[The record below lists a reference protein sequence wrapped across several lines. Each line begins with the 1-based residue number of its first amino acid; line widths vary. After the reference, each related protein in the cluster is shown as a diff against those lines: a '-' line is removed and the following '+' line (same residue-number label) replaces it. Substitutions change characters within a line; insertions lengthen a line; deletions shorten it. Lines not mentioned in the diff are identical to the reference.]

1 MEEAPHSAAYLGA
14 TRDFWWN
21 LDHIELCGRRLGF
34 EAARSVLDVGS
45 GRGHW
50 GRLLSHALPPEAT
63 VRGVDLEPRW
73 VEEAARLADESG
85 LGARFGYSRAAAEEL
100 PFEDASFDLVTC
112 QTLLMHVPDPRRVIR
127 EMTRVTKPGGLV
139 LAAEPNNR
147 SLTLMTSSA
156 NAGMSIDERIDLVRF
171 YLVCERG
178 QRALGKGD
186 SSVGDLVPGY
196 FAAEG
201 LERIETFLSD
211 KASVMLP
218 PYDSDEQRAISEQY
232 ALDAERGA
240 WGWSR
245 DQAHAYFIAGG
256 GAEAE
261 FDAIWQRRMAETR
274 READAIAAGTFH
286 MAGGDILYLV
296 AGRRPG

>member
-1 MEEAPHSAAYLGA
+1 VEEAPHSAAYLGA

-21 LDHIELCGRRLGF
+21 RDHIELFGRRLGF
-34 EAARSVLDVGS
+34 DALHSVLDVGA

-50 GRLLSHALPPEAT
+50 GRLLSHALPPDAT
-63 VRGVDLEPRW
+63 VHGIDLEPRW
-73 VEEAARLADESG
+73 VEEATRLAAERG
-85 LGARFGYSRAAAEEL
+85 LGDRFSYSRAAAEEL
-100 PFEDASFDLVTC
+100 PFADASFDLVTC
-112 QTLLMHVPDPRRVIR
+112 QTLLMHVPDPHLVIG

-147 SLTLMTSSA
+147 SLTLMGSSVTA
-156 NAGMSIDERIDLVRF
+156 HMGVDERVDLVRF

-196 FAAEG
+196 FADAG
-201 LERIETFLSD
+201 LERIEAFLSD
-211 KASVMLP
+211 KTSMMLP
-218 PYDSDEQRAISEQY
+218 PYDGDEQRALSEQY

-245 DQAHAYFIAGG
+245 EQAHEYFTAGG
-256 GAEAE
+256 GAEEE
-261 FDAIWQRRMAETR
+261 FDAVWQRRMDETR

-286 MAGGDILYLV
+286 NAGGAIHYIV

>member
-1 MEEAPHSAAYLGA
+1 MEEDPHSAAYLGA

-21 LDHIELCGRRLGF
+21 VDHIRLCGHRLGF
-34 EAARSVLDVGS
+34 DRVHSVLDVGA

-50 GRLLSHALPPEAT
+50 GRLLATALPPDCT
-63 VRGVDLEPRW
+63 LKGVDLEPRW
-73 VEEAARLADESG
+73 VEEATRLAAESG
-85 LGARFGYSRAAAEEL
+85 LKDRFSYSRAPAEQL
-100 PFEDASFDLVTC
+100 AFEDKSFDLVTC
-112 QTLLMHVPDPRRVIR
+112 QTLLMHVPDPHAVIR

-139 LAAEPNNR
+139 IAAEPNNR

-156 NAGMSIDERIDLVRF
+156 TAQATIEERLDLVRF

-186 SSVGDLVPGY
+186 SSIGDLLPGY
-196 FAAEG
+196 FAQEG
-201 LERIETFLSD
+201 LEGVETFLSD
-211 KASVMLP
+211 KVSMMLP
-218 PYDSDEQRAISEQY
+218 PYDTDEQRALAEQF

-245 DQAHAYFIAGG
+245 EQALGYFVEGG
-256 GAEAE
+256 GDVKK
-261 FDAIWQRRMAETR
+261 FDAVWERRMAETR

-286 MAGGDILYLV
+286 TAGGDILYLV
-296 AGRRPG
+296 AGRRPE